1 MDHKNDFFFKIFT
14 IQNGSNFRQSRFQK
28 KNLREPDFSDFF
40 PKICEKL
47 SKFCNIFIKFVK
59 KIKNFVKKNMKY
71 LENK

>member
-1 MDHKNDFFFKIFT
+1 MDLKNDFFFKIFT

-40 PKICEKL
+40 SENLRKIVEIL
-47 SKFCNIFIKFVK
+47 YFFRKFVK
-59 KIKNFVKKNMKY
+59 KIKNFVKKFMKY